1 MIGKRIEADRVVEAI
16 RLERAMLRETL
27 APHYASLSRPGY
39 ALPMAWRCAV
49 EMSNRLVDIMPRYSS
64 ADHGTV
70 LKALLAVVRGVLQEA
85 GDGFAGPYFDLT
97 SEHDKAVQFC
107 LDGECHQL
115 SRLNLEISLR
125 EGYWRLSYDADDDI
139 FRLSL
144 APMQR
149 RSALMLVDNKA
160 EFLGMT
166 PELRDLLSGA
176 SSANENKTIPLAL
189 ATGMR
194 EVTFLADAVP
204 NAWREL
210 AGRIGF
216 TLEEGV
222 RFQAFTQ
229 ALMNTGHL

>member
-1 MIGKRIEADRVVEAI
+1 
-16 RLERAMLRETL
+16 
-27 APHYASLSRPGY
+27 
-39 ALPMAWRCAV
+39 
-49 EMSNRLVDIMPRYSS
+49 
-64 ADHGTV
+64 
-70 LKALLAVVRGVLQEA
+70 
-85 GDGFAGPYFDLT
+85 
-97 SEHDKAVQFC
+97 
-107 LDGECHQL
+107 
-115 SRLNLEISLR
+115 
-125 EGYWRLSYDADDDI
+125 
-139 FRLSL
+139 
-144 APMQR
+144 
-149 RSALMLVDNKA
+149 MLVDNKA